1 MNSTHESTEIY
12 TWDANEV
19 ERFSIEK
26 MDCFTA
32 LAMTGRSNEI
42 SGFMLYG
49 RHYEECSLRRSNPEN
64 FGITSYLSGLLRNAR
79 NDRGGLS

>member
-1 MNSTHESTEIY
+1 MISTYESAGFQ
-12 TWDANEV
+12 TWYVNEV
-19 ERFSIEK
+19 KYSAIKK
-26 MDCFTA
+26 MDCFAT